1 MEELGLPSLSAG
13 FNKSLPQ
20 STTQM
25 GENQETIKLIM
36 KIRIRRSIALT
47 RIVKE
52 IVMMMTLNL
61 MSSQNPWQLRCSF
74 YLQISGWGMIKLD
87 FDVFHVFYIN
97 NK

>member
-1 MEELGLPSLSAG
+1 
-13 FNKSLPQ
+13 
-20 STTQM
+20 M
-25 GENQETIKLIM
+25 GENQETRKLIV

-61 MSSQNPWQLRCSF
+61 MISHNPWQLRCSF
-74 YLQISGWGMIKLD
+74 YLQISGWGMITLD
-87 FDVFHVFYIN
+87 FHVFHVFHVFYIN